1 LFNHGRS
8 AAAEGNLI
16 TYPDVWKALTVSN
29 HSTCEIPKT
38 LFRLLVGRFAAAEGD
53 LITYL
58 NVWKAWCDAG
68 RERRWAHR
76 YCVNHRNLLRAAD
89 IRTQLEYQAKC
100 PSITLYAHAMSSAA
114 GYCKPST
121 SGITPP
127 CVASQLQYDP
137 QASLAHL
144 FF

>member
-1 LFNHGRS
+1 MCGRHLLFRNTAHVR
-8 AAAEGNLI
+8 
-16 TYPDVWKALTVSN
+16 YQ
-29 HSTCEIPKT
+29 KT
-38 LFRLLVGRFAAAEGD
+38 LFGLLVGRFAAAEGD

-100 PSITLYAHAMSSAA
+100 PS
-114 GYCKPST
+114 G
-121 SGITPP
+121 
-127 CVASQLQYDP
+127 
-137 QASLAHL
+137 
-144 FF
+144 